1 MVVLSGWFLVTI
13 VAPLVSPLIAFL
25 VLRLLPMPAPL
36 PSLKMMMAVKD
47 GQWCWAVIAMGA
59 SAIYELWEA
68 KECAPGWAGWAM
80 GVLII
85 VMLSAMLVAAGGA
98 AFSTSLLTTAASG
111 VKAWATHYRVFVG
124 SIVMTVVAAFI
135 YTIIHFSVTITC
147 GGHNGS
153 QQG

>member
-1 MVVLSGWFLVTI
+1 MTI
-13 VAPLVSPLIAFL
+13 LAPLVSPLIALL

-68 KECAPGWAGWAM
+68 EESGNLVPGWAGWAI
-80 GVLII
+80 GGLII

-98 AFSTSLLTTAASG
+98 AFSTPLLATAAGG
-111 VKAWATHYRVFVG
+111 VKAWAMHYRVFIG
-124 SIVMTVVAAFI
+124 SIVMTVVAAFL
-135 YTIIHFSVTITC
+135 YTIIHFSV
-147 GGHNGS
+147 S
-153 QQG
+153 P